1 MTTQKMP
8 KEVAVTEFERWAETF
23 EISTDTGDM
32 DKDSKADFEAFKAKF
47 VKRTQS
53 GALKVDDDGVIE
65 FTPRGADSAVRFPE
79 PTGALLSAR
88 QDKDND
94 VQALR
99 RVLAQWTGTPSAR
112 FAEMPLADFNFCAG
126 LFSFFGAS

>member
-8 KEVAVTEFERWAETF
+8 KEVAAAEFERWAQTF
-23 EISTDTGDM
+23 EIDTDTDDM
-32 DKDSKADFEAFKAKF
+32 DKDSVGDFNAFKSKF
-47 VKRTQS
+47 LKRVQS
-53 GALKVDDDGVIE
+53 GALKIDDEGVIE
-65 FTPRGADSAVRFPE
+65 FTPRGSSGAVRFPE

-99 RVLAQWTGTPSAR
+99 RVLAQWTGTPAVR